1 MDPTQIVLLVLMIV
15 ILIGLGVLTFLFLDF
30 SKKTAVKKN
39 DTSELSEK
47 ILVNVAQ
54 QIGDLKE
61 NIAKTFSY
69 SDKQTTE
76 DFIKFSDKMMKS
88 LDEQIEK
95 INKKVDLRLGEG
107 FEQTNK
113 TFTSV
118 VERLAKIDEAQKNID
133 KLSTEVVS
141 LSDILSDKT
150 ARGAFGEVQL
160 KQIFEVIYGENKPEI
175 YEPQFTLSNGS
186 RVDMILHAPEPT
198 GDICIDS
205 KFPLENYR
213 RKYDSNASDLD
224 RKSAAKL
231 FEADVKKHIDDI
243 SRKYIIS
250 GETALQAIMFIPA
263 EAVFSD
269 IHANHQALNDYGL
282 KKGVLL
288 ASPTTL
294 IAMLSIVQTALKD
307 IERTKYSEQ
316 IQQELNKL
324 AEEFGRY
331 SQRWD
336 KLKRSVE
343 TLSKSAGELDIT
355 STKITKK
362 FKQISKVDKELLD
375 STMLQIEDE
384 EEND

>member
-1 MDPTQIVLLVLMIV
+1 
-15 ILIGLGVLTFLFLDF
+15 
-30 SKKTAVKKN
+30 
-39 DTSELSEK
+39 
-47 ILVNVAQ
+47 
-54 QIGDLKE
+54 
-61 NIAKTFSY
+61 
-69 SDKQTTE
+69 
-76 DFIKFSDKMMKS
+76 
-88 LDEQIEK
+88 
-95 INKKVDLRLGEG
+95 
-107 FEQTNK
+107 
-113 TFTSV
+113 
-118 VERLAKIDEAQKNID
+118 
-133 KLSTEVVS
+133 
-141 LSDILSDKT
+141 
-150 ARGAFGEVQL
+150 
-160 KQIFEVIYGENKPEI
+160 
-175 YEPQFTLSNGS
+175 
-186 RVDMILHAPEPT
+186 
-198 GDICIDS
+198 
-205 KFPLENYR
+205 
-213 RKYDSNASDLD
+213 
-224 RKSAAKL
+224 
-231 FEADVKKHIDDI
+231 
-243 SRKYIIS
+243 
-250 GETALQAIMFIPA
+250 MFIPA

>member
-1 MDPTQIVLLVLMIV
+1 MDTIQMVLLVLIIV
-15 ILIGLGVLTFLFLDF
+15 VLIGVGVLTFLFLGF
-30 SKKTAVKKN
+30 SKKTAVGKN

-61 NIAKTFSY
+61 SIAKTLSY

-95 INKKVDLRLGEG
+95 INKKVDVRLGEG

-113 TFTSV
+113 TFTNV
-118 VERLAKIDEAQKNID
+118 VERLAKIDEAQKNIAE
-133 KLSTEVVS
+133 LSTDVVS
-141 LSDILSDKT
+141 LKDILSDKT

-160 KQIFEVIYGENKPEI
+160 NQIFEVIYGENKPEI
-175 YEPQFTLSNGS
+175 YEPQFTLTNGA
-186 RVDMILHAPEPT
+186 RVDMILHAPDPT

-213 RKYDSNASDLD
+213 RKYDPNASDLD
-224 RKSAAKL
+224 RKSATKL
-231 FEADVKKHIDDI
+231 FESDVKKHIDDI
-243 SRKYIIS
+243 SKKYIIS
-250 GETALQAIMFIPA
+250 GETASQAIMFIPA

-269 IHANHQALNDYGL
+269 IHANHMSLSDYGL

-294 IAMLSIVQTALKD
+294 MAMLSIVQTALKD
-307 IERTKYSEQ
+307 IERTKYSQQ

-324 AEEFGRY
+324 SEEFGRY
-331 SQRWD
+331 SERWK
-336 KLKRSVE
+336 KLKRSVD

-355 STKITKK
+355 STKITKR

>member
-243 SRKYIIS
+243 SRKYIIL
-250 GETALQAIMFIPA
+250 GETASQAIMFIPA

>member
-198 GDICIDS
+198 CDICIDS

-250 GETALQAIMFIPA
+250 GETASQAIMFIPA

>member
-213 RKYDSNASDLD
+213 RKYDSNTSDLD

-250 GETALQAIMFIPA
+250 GETASQAIMFIPA

>member
-250 GETALQAIMFIPA
+250 CETALQAIMFIPA

>member
-15 ILIGLGVLTFLFLDF
+15 ILIELGILIYLFLDF

-250 GETALQAIMFIPA
+250 GETASQAIMFIPA

>member
-250 GETALQAIMFIPA
+250 GETASQAIMFIPA

>member
-15 ILIGLGVLTFLFLDF
+15 ILIGLGILIYLFLDF

-250 GETALQAIMFIPA
+250 GETASQAIMFIPA

-384 EEND
+384 EEID

>member
-15 ILIGLGVLTFLFLDF
+15 ILIGLGILIYLFLDF

>member
-15 ILIGLGVLTFLFLDF
+15 ILIGLGVLIFLFLDF
-30 SKKTAVKKN
+30 SKKTAVEKN

-213 RKYDSNASDLD
+213 RKYDSNTSDLD

-343 TLSKSAGELDIT
+343 TLSRSAGELDIT

-375 STMLQIEDE
+375 STMIQIEDE

>member
-15 ILIGLGVLTFLFLDF
+15 ILIGLGILIYLFLDF

-213 RKYDSNASDLD
+213 RKYDSNTSDLD

-250 GETALQAIMFIPA
+250 GETASQAIMFIPA

>member
-269 IHANHQALNDYGL
+269 IHANHQTLNDYGL

>member
-15 ILIGLGVLTFLFLDF
+15 ILIGLGILIYLFFDF

-243 SRKYIIS
+243 SRKYIIL
-250 GETALQAIMFIPA
+250 GETASQAIMFIPA

-294 IAMLSIVQTALKD
+294 IAMLSIVQTTLKD

>member
-213 RKYDSNASDLD
+213 RKYDSNTSDLD

>member
-213 RKYDSNASDLD
+213 RKYDSNTSDLD

-231 FEADVKKHIDDI
+231 FEADVKKHLDDI

-250 GETALQAIMFIPA
+250 GETASQAIMFIPA

-288 ASPTTL
+288 ASPD
-294 IAMLSIVQTALKD
+294 LKGG
-307 IERTKYSEQ
+307 
-316 IQQELNKL
+316 L
-324 AEEFGRY
+324 
-331 SQRWD
+331 
-336 KLKRSVE
+336 
-343 TLSKSAGELDIT
+343 
-355 STKITKK
+355 
-362 FKQISKVDKELLD
+362 
-375 STMLQIEDE
+375 
-384 EEND
+384 

>member
-15 ILIGLGVLTFLFLDF
+15 ILIGLGILIYLFLDF

-375 STMLQIEDE
+375 STMIQIEDE

>member
-15 ILIGLGVLTFLFLDF
+15 ILIGLGILIYLFLDF

-150 ARGAFGEVQL
+150 ARGAFGEIQL

-250 GETALQAIMFIPA
+250 GETASQAIMFIPA

>member
-375 STMLQIEDE
+375 STMIQIEDE

>member
-1 MDPTQIVLLVLMIV
+1 MDAIQIVMLVLIIIV
-15 ILIGLGVLTFLFLDF
+15 LIGLMILTFLFLDF
-30 SKKTAVKKN
+30 SKKTTTEKK

-61 NIAKTFSY
+61 NIAKTFSS

-95 INKKVDLRLGEG
+95 INKKVDVRLGEG

-113 TFTSV
+113 TFTNV

-160 KQIFEVIYGENKPEI
+160 NQIFEAIYGENKPEI
-175 YEPQFTLSNGS
+175 YEPQFTLTNGA

-213 RKYDSNASDLD
+213 RKYDPNASDID
-224 RKSAAKL
+224 RKSATKL

-250 GETALQAIMFIPA
+250 GETASQAIMFIPA

-269 IHANHQALNDYGL
+269 IHANHMALNDYGL
-282 KKGVLL
+282 KRGVLL

-307 IERTKYSEQ
+307 IERTKYSQQ

-324 AEEFGRY
+324 SEEFGRY
-331 SQRWD
+331 SQRWE
-336 KLKRSVE
+336 KLKRSVD

-355 STKITKK
+355 STKITKR

-375 STMLQIEDE
+375 STMIQIEDE
-384 EEND
+384 END

>member
-15 ILIGLGVLTFLFLDF
+15 ILIGLGILIYLFLDF

-213 RKYDSNASDLD
+213 RKYDSNTSDLD

>member
-15 ILIGLGVLTFLFLDF
+15 ILIGLGVLIFLFLDF
-30 SKKTAVKKN
+30 SKKTAVEKN

-343 TLSKSAGELDIT
+343 TLSRSAGELDIT

-375 STMLQIEDE
+375 STMIQIEDE